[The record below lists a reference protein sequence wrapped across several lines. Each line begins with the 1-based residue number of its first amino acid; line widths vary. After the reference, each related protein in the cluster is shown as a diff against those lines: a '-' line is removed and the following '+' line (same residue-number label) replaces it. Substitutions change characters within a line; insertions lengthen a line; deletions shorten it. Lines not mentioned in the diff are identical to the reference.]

1 MAKQV
6 GEACDRWSWVEPV
19 VWTERMLTALEKGVK
34 GGKWFSLIDKIYSKH
49 NLRAAFE
56 RVRKNRGGAGVDHVT
71 IDRFEERLE
80 ENLERTSEE
89 LRDGTYRP
97 QAIKR
102 VMIPKPGKS
111 EKRPLGIPTVRDRV
125 VQTAIRNVLEPIFEK
140 EFEERSYGFRPKR
153 GCHDALNRVETLL
166 KKGYIYVVDADI
178 KSFFDTIPHDNLM
191 ERVREKVTDG
201 RVLELIEEYLKQDIL
216 GTAKEWAP
224 ERGTPQGAVI
234 SPLLANIYLDPLD
247 KHVAFWRYEM
257 VRYADDFVILCESEE
272 EARNAL
278 KLVEMWMTENGLT
291 LHPEKTRIVD
301 ATKKGGFDLL
311 GYHFERGYK
320 WPSKKSEKKLKDK
333 IRRATRRTNGNSLRA
348 IIADVNTTLKG
359 WYVYFRF
366 SHQTTYTPI
375 DSWVRMRLRS
385 ILRKR
390 AGRKGRGR
398 GLDHNRWPNAY
409 FTEQGLFFLKH
420 AFELSRQSSS
430 R

>member
-1 MAKQV
+1 MH
-6 GEACDRWSWVEPV
+6 E
-19 VWTERMLTALEKGVK
+19 EKTMGRET
-34 GGKWFSLIDKIYSKH
+34 G
-49 NLRAAFE
+49 
-56 RVRKNRGGAGVDHVT
+56 KNRGGAGVDHVT

>member
-301 ATKKGGFDLL
+301 ATKK
-311 GYHFERGYK
+311 R
-320 WPSKKSEKKLKDK
+320 W
-333 IRRATRRTNGNSLRA
+333 IRSPGLPLRA
-348 IIADVNTTLKG
+348 
-359 WYVYFRF
+359 
-366 SHQTTYTPI
+366 
-375 DSWVRMRLRS
+375 RL
-385 ILRKR
+385 
-390 AGRKGRGR
+390 
-398 GLDHNRWPNAY
+398 
-409 FTEQGLFFLKH
+409 QV
-420 AFELSRQSSS
+420 AFQEK
-430 R
+430 